1 MSVDAENPWTRR
13 LRRPRP
19 RPPMEGDLEGTEPLA
34 ALHAEV
40 VLLREENARLR
51 GAQHQRA
58 EIGRLLG
65 RARALPS
72 TAVDRDSV
80 GDDAAQLLIEGLVI
94 RESLLEIC
102 EEIERSMVAFE
113 AKLGAL
119 AAPAIDHAIPPAAE
133 PQHATGHGA
142 GAA

>member
-1 MSVDAENPWTRR
+1 VSFEIDNVLTRR
-13 LRRPRP
+13 LRRPRS
-19 RPPMEGDLEGTEPLA
+19 RPPGETDQEAAEPLA
-34 ALHAEV
+34 VLHAEL

-51 GAQHQRA
+51 GAQHQRE

-72 TAVDRDSV
+72 TAAADRDGF
-80 GDDAAQLLIEGLVI
+80 GDDAEQLLIDGLVI

-102 EEIERSMVAFE
+102 EEIERSMVAFG
-113 AKLGAL
+113 ARLAAL
-119 AAPAIDHAIPPAAE
+119 AAPAADHAAPATSE
-133 PQHATGHGA
+133 PFSNGHGL